1 MPVSKRVRYFVVG
14 LLAAVP
20 LIFTSAT
27 AWAEEPIVIDFVR
40 HGQDA
45 ANAAGIIETTPP
57 GDELTPL
64 GYTEAM
70 TVGAMLAPQSPF
82 AGLYDSD
89 LFRTQETAACVPGCL
104 ADLTQMTPQ
113 ILSGLNEINAGIYEG
128 SPVYSLEGLLYLL
141 TPAAWTLGADF
152 VPIPGSTDP
161 NGIAFDERFGDAV
174 QTIYGNT
181 VESGGSNPTD
191 VAFSSE
197 GAITTWTLMNVKN
210 PDFGVLFD
218 ELLKTGQFLPNG
230 GEVVVEG
237 DPQDGWTLVSYDG
250 QPVPQDPGLPTELF
264 VDARNLIEAPQ
275 FAAYN
280 IYDALMTGDPATVTS
295 AIDGGLSQVIS
306 ATEQFPVAVISDLT
320 NALAGDLSSAV
331 ASSALAAF

>member
-1 MPVSKRVRYFVVG
+1 MPVSRSLRYAVAG
-14 LLAAVP
+14 LLSVLP
-20 LIFTSAT
+20 LAFSSAT
-27 AWAEEPIVIDFVR
+27 AWAEESVVIDFVR

-45 ANAAGIIETTPP
+45 ANAAGVIETTPP

-89 LFRTQETAACVPGCL
+89 LLRTQETAGCVPGCL
-104 ADLTQMTPQ
+104 ADLTHMTPQ
-113 ILSGLNEINAGIYEG
+113 VLSGLNEINAGIYEG

-141 TPAAWTLGADF
+141 APAAWTLGAEF

-161 NGIAFDERFGDAV
+161 NGIAFDERFSDAV

-181 VESGGSNPTD
+181 VASGDSSPTD

-197 GAITTWTLMNVKN
+197 GAITTWTLMNVNN
-210 PDFGVLFD
+210 PDFSAVLTT
-218 ELLKTGQFLPNG
+218 LLDTGQLLPNT

-237 DPQDGWTLVSYDG
+237 EPGDWTLTSYDG
-250 QPVPQDPGLPTELF
+250 IAVPQDPGLPTELF

-275 FAAYN
+275 FATYD
-280 IYDALMTGDPATVTS
+280 IYEALVNGSPTITS
-295 AIDGGLSQVIS
+295 AIDAGLNQILA
-306 ATEQFPVAVISDLT
+306 ATEQFPGAVIGDIV
-320 NALAGDLSSAV
+320 NALGGDFSSAAANSLL
-331 ASSALAAF
+331 ASI